1 MNVGEL
7 VRRLVPPPS
16 GERVRVGWWI
26 VNLLGTCLFVYTLA
40 SARPTPD
47 IAVFV
52 WTGYGLCMALWI
64 SFIVLER
71 RRPRLAIALLAG
83 CSLLACVLSAVP
95 QSNETTIV
103 AMVTLVICASSSS
116 ISVVAIVSIGV
127 LDALAFTASGWTND
141 QPVGWFASNLGA
153 AALVLMLGLIR
164 RQGRVQ
170 AQQTEELLRQTQLAQ
185 QEHARA
191 AALDERTRIA
201 REIHDVLAHSLGAL
215 GVQLE
220 VAEAQ
225 LDKGDVAGAS
235 ERVRRARRLA
245 ASGLVEARDA
255 VNALRQDVPSL
266 EAALAELIE
275 DHDLEARLRTDGASR
290 ALSSAATVSLLRT
303 AREALTNASRHA
315 PGAPV
320 SVVLTYTPSAVR
332 LAVRNEAASRPV
344 VAEPSGG
351 FGLTGM
357 RERIALAG
365 GTLTAGRSGEGWEV
379 VAEVPE

>member
-1 MNVGEL
+1 MKVGEL
-7 VRRLVPPPS
+7 VERVIPPPS
-16 GERVRVGWWI
+16 GERVRVGWWL
-26 VNLLGTCLFVYTLA
+26 VNLIGTGLFAYSLVTIRPAANLA
-40 SARPTPD
+40 P
-47 IAVFV
+47 FV
-52 WTGYGLCMALWI
+52 WSVFTCCLGLWI
-64 SFIVLER
+64 AFVVFER
-71 RRPRLAIALLAG
+71 RRPKLAIGLLAT
-83 CSLLACVLSAVP
+83 CSVLACILSAVP
-95 QSNETTIV
+95 QSNAASI
-103 AMVTLVICASSSS
+103 AIISLVICASSSAITVS
-116 ISVVAIVSIGV
+116 TILGIAAVDLVALTVGGSLTGR
-127 LDALAFTASGWTND
+127 D
-141 QPVGWFASNLGA
+141 VGWFAANLGS
-153 AALVLMLGLIR
+153 AALVLLLGLIR
-164 RQGRVQ
+164 RQGRIQ
-170 AQQTEELLRQTQLAQ
+170 SQQTEELLKQTQRAQ

-245 ASGLVEARDA
+245 ADGLVEARDA

-275 DHDLEARLRTDGASR
+275 DHDLVAVLRSEGVSR
-290 ALSSAATVSLLRT
+290 PLSSAATVSLLRT
-303 AREALTNASRHA
+303 AREALTNAARHA
-315 PGAPV
+315 PGAAV
-320 SVVLTYTPSAVR
+320 AVVLTYTPSAVR
-332 LAVRNEAASRPV
+332 LAVHNEAATRPV
-344 VAEPSGG
+344 VVEPSGG

>member
-1 MNVGEL
+1 MRVGEL
-7 VRRLVPPPS
+7 ARRVIPPPS
-16 GERVRVGWWI
+16 GERVRVGWWL
-26 VNLLGTCLFVYTLA
+26 VNLIGTGLFAYSLVTT
-40 SARPTPD
+40 RPP
-47 IAVFV
+47 AEAAPFV
-52 WTGYGLCMALWI
+52 WSVFACCLGLWI
-64 SFIVLER
+64 AFVVFER
-71 RRPRLAIALLAG
+71 RRPKLAFGLLSV
-83 CSLLACVLSAVP
+83 CSVLACVLSAIP
-95 QSNETTIV
+95 QSNAASI
-103 AMVTLVICASSSS
+103 AIISLVICASSS
-116 ISVVAIVSIGV
+116 AITVSTILGIAAV
-127 LDALAFTASGWTND
+127 DLAALTVGGSLTGRD
-141 QPVGWFASNLGA
+141 VGWFAANLGS
-153 AALVLMLGLIR
+153 AALVLLLGLIR
-164 RQGRVQ
+164 RQGRIQ
-170 AQQTEELLRQTQLAQ
+170 SQQTEELLKQTQRAQ

-245 ASGLVEARDA
+245 ADGLVEARDA

-275 DHDLEARLRTDGASR
+275 DHDLVAVLRTEGVSR
-290 ALSSAATVSLLRT
+290 PLSSAATVSLLRT
-303 AREALTNASRHA
+303 AREALTNAARHA
-315 PGAPV
+315 PGAAV
-320 SVVLTYTPSAVR
+320 SVVLAYTPSAVR
-332 LAVRNEAASRPV
+332 LAVRNEAAARPP

-357 RERIALAG
+357 RERITLAG

>member
-1 MNVGEL
+1 MKVGEL
-7 VRRLVPPPS
+7 ASRVVPPPS
-16 GERVRVGWWI
+16 GERVRVGWWLI
-26 VNLLGTCLFVYTLA
+26 NVIGTALFVYSVI
-40 SARPTPD
+40 SARPTAALAPL
-47 IAVFV
+47 V
-52 WTGYGLCMALWI
+52 WTGYAICIGLWI
-64 SFIVLER
+64 AFVVLER
-71 RRPRLAIALLAG
+71 RQPRLAIGLLAG
-83 CSLLACVLSAVP
+83 CSVLACVLSAVP
-95 QSNETTIV
+95 QGNETTIISI
-103 AMVTLVICASSSS
+103 VTLVICASSAS
-116 ISVVAIVSIGV
+116 ISVATVVGIGV
-127 LDALAFTASGWTND
+127 LDAVAFTASGWVND
-141 QPVGWFASNLGA
+141 QPVGWFAGNLGA
-153 AALVLMLGLIR
+153 ASLVLLLGLIR
-164 RQGRVQ
+164 RQGRIQ
-170 AQQTEELLRQTQLAQ
+170 TQQTEELLRQTQRAQ
-185 QEHARA
+185 QEHLRA

-225 LDKGDVAGAS
+225 LDKGDVAGAA

-245 ASGLVEARDA
+245 ADGLVEARDA

-266 EAALAELIE
+266 EAALGELVR
-275 DHDLEARLRTDGASR
+275 DHDLVAVLRTEGQSR

-303 AREALTNASRHA
+303 ARESLTNAARHA

-320 SVVLTYTPSAVR
+320 SVVLTYKPSSVR
-332 LAVRNEAASRPV
+332 LAVRNEASSRPV

-357 RERIALAG
+357 RERIALTG

>member
-1 MNVGEL
+1 MKVGEL
-7 VRRLVPPPS
+7 VGRVIPPPS
-16 GERVRVGWWI
+16 GERVRVGWWL
-26 VNLLGTCLFVYTLA
+26 VNLIGTGLFAYSLVTTRPAANLA
-40 SARPTPD
+40 P
-47 IAVFV
+47 FV
-52 WTGYGLCMALWI
+52 WSVFTCCLGLWI
-64 SFIVLER
+64 AFVVLER
-71 RRPRLAIALLAG
+71 RRPKLAIGLLAT
-83 CSLLACVLSAVP
+83 CSVLACILSAVP
-95 QSNETTIV
+95 QSNAASI
-103 AMVTLVICASSSS
+103 AIISLVICASSS
-116 ISVVAIVSIGV
+116 AITVSTILGIAAIDLV
-127 LDALAFTASGWTND
+127 AFTVGGSLTGRD
-141 QPVGWFASNLGA
+141 VGWFAANLGS
-153 AALVLMLGLIR
+153 AALVLLLGLIR
-164 RQGRVQ
+164 RQGRIQ
-170 AQQTEELLRQTQLAQ
+170 SQQTEELLKQTQRAQ

-235 ERVRRARRLA
+235 ERVGRARRLA
-245 ASGLVEARDA
+245 ADGLVEARDA

-275 DHDLEARLRTDGASR
+275 DHDLVAVLRTEGVSR
-290 ALSSAATVSLLRT
+290 SLSSAATVSLLRT
-303 AREALTNASRHA
+303 AREALTNAARHA
-315 PGAPV
+315 PGAAV
-320 SVVLTYTPSAVR
+320 SVVLTYTASAVR
-332 LAVRNEAASRPV
+332 LAVHNKAATRPV